1 MSRPPSQ
8 IKMGYYPVPLEH
20 YAGIFRLL
28 NIPSGASILD
38 PCAGE
43 GTFLESLAN
52 HFHAVPYANELE
64 HDKAQ
69 ICAEKFGNR
78 AVEGDIYA
86 LSAPQNSFDVVWCN
100 PPYEA
105 DGTAVASER
114 RIEFA
119 MLKQSHQW
127 LAYGGLMMWCVYGHH
142 VTTEASTW
150 WDKNYEAVRLYHLPG
165 KHLDMYNQ
173 IVVIG
178 RKARYTKGD
187 SHGLTWMAKEQY
199 KTRNLLI
206 NGTRGV
212 HFTESVSWQNI
223 PIETSAIEDDVLLS
237 ALNTYGAHHKP
248 VFNELSQPVVGESP
262 HLESITQPRAGHI
275 TVAMLTMATN
285 SNLFIDSEQYGR
297 IVVRSATT
305 YINEKTESTNSNG
318 RPVEKVTTRPKTIL
332 TWWDKKGVLHVA
344 DDDKK
349 MLEFVAGHFNDL
361 YTEITKHITPIYNF
375 DFAGHLP
382 AMQNIV
388 LKGNKNPL
396 LVPQKHVVASI
407 VEAFKKMNRV
417 LLVGEAGIGKTVISS
432 AMMRIMWDKLPMH
445 QRTGYTD
452 TRPILN
458 RDGKVIRTE
467 SKHTPGKIMMVICP
481 AHLREKW
488 ERELRDVLGDKAQII
503 YTDPDTSERSF
514 QQVQNFIEAPNP
526 NGVAKVVVVKI
537 NDTKLGSGFEPAI
550 NVRRLR
556 ISPRNHRKSI
566 GGYCQCPNCGDRI
579 PDLVEDKMENCPK
592 CFTPLWQLA
601 DDPKGIDDQ
610 PPYRFSPVEPRF
622 SKEGQYIPITHRP
635 ARISV
640 SDFIKKKYRHI
651 IHVLVWDEVHE
662 AKSPMTGNGLALV
675 RLAQCSTYSLMMT
688 GTPFNGKVSSLIVMM
703 HLLYK
708 EIRAEFPWGNA
719 PRFNRKVIGSKI
731 PQFRNKVDETQ
742 SKSIALDSFV
752 KRYGVLIST
761 TPIQEGL
768 NGKYT
773 HVYGATTS
781 TREGAG
787 VNPELV
793 ARLLKCAVFIGSS
806 DLHNIPPL
814 TYVNIPI
821 ECEKPL
827 QDWHNSKLQE
837 LKAAS
842 REYAKD
848 KIYLSGSILWFNRFI
863 DQPTMEYDFRYKNE
877 TMWKYP
883 AFYEEDYM
891 TAKEQ
896 ALQIGVNLKL
906 SESPEVVVAIMVVN
920 SNERDIR
927 PRIANLFPNEKV
939 FTLNA
944 SVDPSK
950 REALLS
956 KAVKAG
962 HRIIITNY
970 ELVKTGLDFIWD
982 YPDGIYRYA
991 SAIFEYQVTYNA
1003 FTRIQTSKRIN
1014 RANSKYAGEV
1024 FAMFY
1029 TGTADEVANKLQ
1041 QSKMKAIAFLL
1052 GQTGEGLVPINALSD
1067 GEESVQDIM
1076 NNMLL
1081 GKRTSASNVD
1091 VSSVD
1096 DSHVKVLDKA
1106 MWQVNADWDYPP
1118 QIITAETV
1126 APIVEAV
1133 TPKPK
1138 RIKPTPVELPVVAP
1152 AVEAAEWRE
1161 MPVETH
1167 QLTLFGDMFTTPKKT
1182 QNKIPRG
1189 SRNQVSMMT
1198 APASGD

>member
-1 MSRPPSQ
+1 MSRIESQ
-8 IKMGYYPVPLEH
+8 KKMGFYPTPVEH
-20 YAGIFRLL
+20 YPAILNVL
-28 NIPSGASILD
+28 NIPSGANVLD

-43 GTFLESLAN
+43 GHFLEALAN
-52 HFHAVPYANELE
+52 HFNANPYANELE
-64 HDKAQ
+64 TDKAQ
-69 ICAEKFGNR
+69 ICADKFGSN
-78 AVEGDIYA
+78 AVQGDIYA
-86 LSAPQNSFDVVWCN
+86 LSAPQNSFDAIWCN
-100 PPYEA
+100 PPYESDSTEKAA
-105 DGTAVASER
+105 DR
-114 RIEFA
+114 RVEFA

-127 LAYGGLMMWCVYGHH
+127 LSYGGIMMWCVYSHH
-142 VTTEASTW
+142 VTSEASTW
-150 WDKNYEAVRLYHLPG
+150 WNKNYSAVELYHLPG
-165 KHLDMYNQ
+165 KHLGMYDQ
-173 IVVIG
+173 VVVIG
-178 RKARYTKGD
+178 RKERNYGKEE
-187 SHGLTWMAKEQY
+187 SHGLLWKKESRC
-199 KTRNLLI
+199 KENFSIVKGIKNRHASTSWFHPI
-206 NGTRGV
+206 ITI
-212 HFTESVSWQNI
+212 ESS
-223 PIETSAIEDDVLLS
+223 TIEDNDLLS
-237 ALNTYGAHHKP
+237 AMDVYGAHHKP
-248 VFNELSQPVVGESP
+248 VWNTLHQPTPGESP
-262 HLESITQPRAGHI
+262 SLESITQPRAGHI
-275 TVAMLTMATN
+275 TVAMMTMATN

-297 IVVRSATT
+297 IIVRSATK
-305 YINEKTESTNSNG
+305 YIDEKTTSTNTVG
-318 RPVEKVTTRPKTIL
+318 RPIEKVTTRPKTIL
-332 TWWDKKGVLHVA
+332 SWWDKKGVLHIA

-349 MLEFVAGHFNDL
+349 MLEFVAGHFNIL
-361 YTEITKHITPIYNF
+361 YKEITKHITPIYNF

-417 LLVGEAGIGKTVISS
+417 LLVGEAGIGKTVIS
-432 AMMRIMWDKLPMH
+432 ATMLRIMWDKLPMH

-452 TRPILN
+452 TRPIVDRN
-458 RDGKVIRTE
+458 GKVIRTE
-467 SKHTPGKIMMVICP
+467 TKHTPGKIMMVICP

-488 ERELRDVLGDKAQII
+488 ERELRDVLGEKAQIV
-503 YTDPDTSERSF
+503 YTDPDTTERSF

-526 NGVAKVVVVKI
+526 TGEAKVVVVKI
-537 NDTKLGSGFEPAI
+537 NDTKLGSAFEPSI
-550 NVRRLR
+550 GIRRLK
-556 ISPRNHRKSI
+556 IHPNNDKKHI
-566 GGYCQCPNCGDRI
+566 GGYCYCPSCGSKI
-579 PDLVEDKMENCPK
+579 PDLAHEDKMENCPK
-592 CFTPLWQLA
+592 CFTPLWQLS
-601 DDPKGIDDQ
+601 DDPKMLDDQ
-610 PPYRFSPVEPRF
+610 AQRYIPDLNPRYD
-622 SKEGQYIPITHRP
+622 KNGQYIPIVHRP

-662 AKSPMTGNGLALV
+662 AKSPMTGNGLALA
-675 RLAQCSTYSLMMT
+675 RLAQCSDYSLMMT
-688 GTPFNGKVSSLIVMM
+688 GTPFNGKVSSLIIMM

-708 EIRAEFPWGNA
+708 EIREEFPWGNA
-719 PRFNRKVIGSKI
+719 PRFNRKVWGSKE
-731 PQFRNKVDETQ
+731 PQFRNKVDETK
-742 SKSIALDSFV
+742 SKSIAIDNFV

-761 TPIQEGL
+761 TPIEESS

-793 ARLLKCAVFIGSS
+793 ARLLKCAVFIGSA

-827 QDWHNSKLQE
+827 QDWHNNKLQE
-837 LKAAS
+837 LKASS

-863 DQPTMEYDFRYKNE
+863 DQPTLEYDFRYKND
-877 TMWKYP
+877 TMWVYP

-927 PRIANLFPNEKV
+927 PRIANLFPDEKV
-939 FTLNA
+939 FILNA

-970 ELVKTGLDFIWD
+970 ELVKTGLDFIWS

-991 SAIFEYQVTYNA
+991 SSIFEYQVTYNA
-1003 FTRIQTSKRIN
+1003 FTRIQASKRIN
-1014 RANSKYAGEV
+1014 RANSKHAGEV
-1024 FAMFY
+1024 YSMFY

-1076 NNMLL
+1076 NNMLM
-1081 GKRTSASNVD
+1081 GKITSASNVD

-1118 QIITAETV
+1118 QAVTHTEPIT
-1126 APIVEAV
+1126 PIVERVA
-1133 TPKPK
+1133 PKPK
-1138 RIKPTPVELPVVAP
+1138 RVKQTHVEAPVVAHDTH
-1152 AVEAAEWRE
+1152 VQ
-1161 MPVETH
+1161 TH
-1167 QLTLFGDMFTTPKKT
+1167 QLSLFGDMYG
-1182 QNKIPRG
+1182 QNEAPRV
-1189 SRNQVSMMT
+1189 SRNRRQPGLFAS
-1198 APASGD
+1198 APSGD